1 MENATLVLRTFDANT
16 SLQNTYYVWE
26 NINLRNLMGNM
37 YDKYEKFNLCLTSI
51 SSTTAGATLGTL
63 LEDTMVAA
71 NISGLPFI
79 NQTYNTETG
88 NNTNTA
94 TLTTFQFP
102 RTTGLNLYFY
112 NNIFLT
118 FGKAQDLCNI
128 TIQLLKN
135 GNYTV
140 PLSSPVVYPH
150 CTFIFNIVGIPNE
163 SDKLLTPQTRMDK
176 NTGKIK

>member
-1 MENATLVLRTFDANT
+1 MENTTLVLRTFDANT

-26 NINLRNLMGNM
+26 NINLRLLMGNM

-51 SSTTAGATLGTL
+51 SSTTANATLGTL
-63 LEDTMVAA
+63 LEDTMVVA

-79 NQTYNTETG
+79 NQTYNTKTG

-94 TLTTFQFP
+94 TLCSFQFQ
-102 RTTGLNLYFY
+102 RGTGINLYLY
-112 NNIFLT
+112 NDIFLT

-150 CTFIFNIVGIPNE
+150 ITFILNIVGIPN
-163 SDKLLTPQTRMDK
+163 DNDILLNPQSRMDK